1 MNEEACGRMK
11 ETSYLYVK
19 GGQVAVH
26 SDLFLWVWR
35 EIGSTGIPYARAI
48 QGDSLHSILLL

>member
-1 MNEEACGRMK
+1 MK

-19 GGQVAVH
+19 GGHVAVH